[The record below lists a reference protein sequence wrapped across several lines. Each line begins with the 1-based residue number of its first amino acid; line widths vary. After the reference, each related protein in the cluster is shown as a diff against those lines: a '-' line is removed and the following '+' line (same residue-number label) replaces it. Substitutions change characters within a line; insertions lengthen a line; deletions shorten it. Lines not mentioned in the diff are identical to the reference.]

1 LCTDVF
7 RVWINRDTSPLSHFV
22 HFGCGTVTPGS
33 APLCRTHFVHVALF
47 GQHSL
52 PHYIHFT
59 RMSTQL
65 AYRSTKAGFFL
76 RTAHITSLHSFHSH
90 VHAAGVPCYKG
101 RLLSS
106 DSTHYFTTFISLAC
120 PRSWRTVLQRQPV
133 RDLIRSLVVPRPRCT
148 CGLGLFS

>member
-1 LCTDVF
+1 MRIKGLCTDVF

-65 AYRSTKAGFFL
+65 AYRATKAGFFL
-76 RTAHITSLHSFHSH
+76 RTVHITSLHSFHSH
-90 VHAAGVPCYKG
+90 VLAAGVPCYKG
-101 RLLSS
+101 SPFVTSSGALSS
-106 DSTHYFTTFISLAC
+106 
-120 PRSWRTVLQRQPV
+120 PV
-133 RDLIRSLVVPRPRCT
+133 PDAHVA
-148 CGLGLFS
+148 